1 MYSLPEAFWY
11 AITWF
16 GDSGLL
22 LPAAVWIAVWLGVRT
37 VTRPIA
43 WRWLV
48 LFGTAGALVALSK
61 IAFMGWGIGSA
72 TLNFTGVS
80 GHTMLAASVW
90 PVAFWLT
97 AAHCAPRVRFS
108 AATLGWTFA
117 VLIGLSRLAIFAHS
131 KSEVAAGFALG
142 AAVSGL
148 FLWRQHHRPPP
159 RLHWVL
165 LLISIASPLA
175 FLRPGTPAP
184 THDVLSVIAVRL
196 AGIERPFTRDDLLR
210 RRQQRASIE

>member
-1 MYSLPEAFWY
+1 MFFLPEVFWY
-11 AITWF
+11 SVTWF

-22 LPAAVWIAVWLGVRT
+22 LPAAAWIAVWLGVRT

-43 WRWLV
+43 WRWLW
-48 LFGTAGALVALSK
+48 LFGTAGALVAASK

-72 TLNFTGVS
+72 LLNFTGIS
-80 GHTMLAASVW
+80 GHAMLAASVW

-97 AAHCAPRVRFS
+97 AAHGPPRARFS
-108 AATLGWTFA
+108 AAAMGWTFA
-117 VLIGLSRLAIFAHS
+117 ALIGLSRLAIYAHS

-148 FLWRQHHRPPP
+148 FLWRQHHRPP
-159 RLHWVL
+159 RLHWIL
-165 LLISIASPLA
+165 LLISLASPLL
-175 FLRPGTPAP
+175 FLRPGSPAP
-184 THDVLSVIAVRL
+184 TQDALSVVAVRL

-210 RRQQRASIE
+210 RRQRIGID